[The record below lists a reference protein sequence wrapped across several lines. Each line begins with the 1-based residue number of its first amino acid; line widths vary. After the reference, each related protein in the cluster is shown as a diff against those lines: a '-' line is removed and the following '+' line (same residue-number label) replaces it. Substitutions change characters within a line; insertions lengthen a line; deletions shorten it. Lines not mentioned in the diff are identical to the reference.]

1 MEFTQI
7 GFTKKTHGVK
17 GELKIVIDEPYEDLF
32 FEADRIFIEVKGA
45 KMPFFIEQIR
55 GEGELIILFE
65 DITDKDK
72 ALLIQSK
79 PVFLPTAELPASIKI
94 VETGLE
100 YGFLEGFILADKT
113 LGEIGPIVEVIEMPQ
128 QEMAV
133 LMVKNRE
140 VLIPLNDG
148 LISTI
153 SEAKKTILMDLPEGL
168 LEL

>member
-17 GELKIVIDEPYEDLF
+17 GEIKIVIEEPYEDLF
-32 FEADRIFIEVKGA
+32 FEADRIFIEVKGT
-45 KMPFFIEQIR
+45 KMPFFIQQIR
-55 GEGELIILFE
+55 GGGELIIQFE

-72 ALLIQSK
+72 AIPLQSK
-79 PVFLPTAELPASIKI
+79 GVFMPSAELPASIE
-94 VETGLE
+94 VVDNGLE
-100 YGFLEGFILADKT
+100 YGFLEGFVLTDKT
-113 LGEIGPIVEVIEMPQ
+113 LGEIGPIEEVVEMPQ

-133 LMVKNRE
+133 LTHKGRE
-140 VLIPLNDG
+140 VLVPLNDD
-148 LISTI
+148 LIVTI